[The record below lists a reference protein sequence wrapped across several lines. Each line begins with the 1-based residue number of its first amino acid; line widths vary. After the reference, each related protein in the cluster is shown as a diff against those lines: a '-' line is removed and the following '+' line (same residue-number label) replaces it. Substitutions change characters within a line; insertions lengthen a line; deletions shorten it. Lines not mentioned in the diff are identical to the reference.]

1 MANNL
6 DDVGDVLDH
15 TLDEYLLGLAR
26 GIADAQKALNQL
38 AVPGGDGGQAAV
50 AYHMPS
56 LEFELRLHMTMQ
68 GSSGTGAA
76 ANRQLRFRPASG
88 SSGGDSYSIDAV
100 STISGSFV
108 SVPLASGRP
117 SPRLH
122 TTMTVQGGG
131 QVLLTASV
139 TDPLGKPLP
148 NVDVNF
154 NLDRERTASMNSA
167 LNPKFA
173 LNAATGLKAALVRT
187 DDQGQAQSL
196 LQIAAAEPASA
207 MIVLIVDIAGASE
220 TLLVPV
226 LTGKT
231 NVTDR

>member
-15 TLDEYLLGLAR
+15 TLDEYLLGLAS

-38 AVPGGDGGQAAV
+38 AVPAGDGGQAAV

-68 GSSGTGAA
+68 GGSGAA
-76 ANRQLRFRPASG
+76 ANRQVRFRPASG
-88 SSGGDSYSIDAV
+88 SASDSYSVDAV

-117 SPRLH
+117 PPRLH

-167 LNPKFA
+167 LNPKFV

-196 LQIAAAEPASA
+196 LQIAAAEPAAA

-226 LTGKT
+226 LTGNT
-231 NVTDR
+231 HVTDR